1 LSWLDGLAPGST
13 RWREASWC
21 AVDLELTGLDPSRD
35 EIVAF
40 GAVPIESGRVQLGG
54 ARWGLVRPARASEP
68 PAVLIH
74 GLRSADLAS
83 ASPVEEALEPLIE
96 ALAGRVPVFHT
107 AAIERQML
115 DPVLRRRGIR
125 LARTCADTVVLGQR
139 WLRSERRPSLDRLAK
154 ALRVPAD
161 SPHDALS
168 DALTT
173 AQVFVALATHLETDG
188 PQTVRSLTRA
198 GWSRGGGRFA
208 PVTA

>member
-1 LSWLDGLAPGST
+1 
-13 RWREASWC
+13 
-21 AVDLELTGLDPSRD
+21 
-35 EIVAF
+35 
-40 GAVPIESGRVQLGG
+40 
-54 ARWGLVRPARASEP
+54 
-68 PAVLIH
+68 
-74 GLRSADLAS
+74 
-83 ASPVEEALEPLIE
+83 
-96 ALAGRVPVFHT
+96 
-107 AAIERQML
+107 
-115 DPVLRRRGIR
+115 

-173 AQVFVALATHLETDG
+173 AQVFVALATHLEADG
-188 PQTVRSLTRA
+188 LQTVRSLTRA